1 MKMVT
6 VSEDAL
12 NTIKELAQQLQDDA
26 NRYRWLRDQNAD
38 IDAGFYVVDQ
48 TDSPPKDITWVGSH
62 LDAAIDAAMSK
73 ESAK

>member
-26 NRYRWLRDQNAD
+26 NRYRWLRELPNAD
-38 IDAGFYVVDQ
+38 SLNVKYMGSDLDMIIDASMNKMD
-48 TDSPPKDITWVGSH
+48 P
-62 LDAAIDAAMSK
+62 A
-73 ESAK
+73 